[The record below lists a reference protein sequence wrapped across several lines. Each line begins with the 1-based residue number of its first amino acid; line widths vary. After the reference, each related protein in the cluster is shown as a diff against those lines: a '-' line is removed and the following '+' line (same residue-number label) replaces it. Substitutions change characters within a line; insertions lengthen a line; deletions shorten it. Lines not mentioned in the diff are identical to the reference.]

1 MFINILIM
9 KGNSLDTF
17 FVTASSIW
25 ILQFYKIYPLAL
37 ERRATHVQMLF
48 FQNRQTFVAEIKITC
63 AARRLTVRSFVCRA
77 TVIQCTTLHRVIDIL
92 EIFQDYE

>member
-1 MFINILIM
+1 M

-63 AARRLTVRSFVCRA
+63 AARRLTVRSFVEL
-77 TVIQCTTLHRVIDIL
+77 QLHSARRYIESSISWKYFR
-92 EIFQDYE
+92 IDYE